1 MLVNRVSQGR
11 NRYPSSSNVLNPCVH
26 GSLIVSRCRLTSN
39 KGFLTQFYPDSSR
52 TFKGECT
59 RGDFF
64 FREEKRL
71 VKDREKKGKRKREWK
86 RIALVRVLGDES
98 HQVCN
103 NFVADRSTTE
113 RRLFFAD
120 IYLFLFFFF
129 MHQGWIP
136 PFFIPASNWRQSWRS
151 LFCFF
156 FSYDW
161 SRFI

>member
-1 MLVNRVSQGR
+1 M
-11 NRYPSSSNVLNPCVH
+11 
-26 GSLIVSRCRLTSN
+26 TSN

-156 FSYDW
+156 FFFFPMIGHVLFNTFIES
-161 SRFI
+161 SRERGSSLGTSSPPPFEFRMPRF